1 MRIDVLLKNLCLTKT
16 RGMARKGCDT
26 GNVKLNGAV
35 VKASKEVRESDLIE
49 IRYPDRVL
57 VLRITEIPSRP
68 VPKKSRSDYFE
79 TVRETPLHRDSG
91 GWNV

>member
-1 MRIDVLLKNLCLTKT
+1 MRIDILLKNLCLTKT

-26 GNVKLNGAV
+26 GSVKLNGAE
-35 VKASKEVRESDLIE
+35 VKASKEVHESDLIE
-49 IRYPDRVL
+49 IRYPDKVL
-57 VLRITEIPSRP
+57 VLRITQLPSGQ
-68 VPKKSRSDYFE
+68 VPEKSRDDYFE

>member
-1 MRIDVLLKNLCLTKT
+1 MRIDILLKNLCLTKT
-16 RGMARKGCDT
+16 RAQARKGCDT
-26 GNVKLNGAV
+26 GNVKLNGGE

-57 VLRITEIPSRP
+57 VLRIVQLPSGQ
-68 VPKKSRSDYFE
+68 VSKKDRSDYFE
-79 TVRETPLHRDSG
+79 TVRDTPIHRDSG